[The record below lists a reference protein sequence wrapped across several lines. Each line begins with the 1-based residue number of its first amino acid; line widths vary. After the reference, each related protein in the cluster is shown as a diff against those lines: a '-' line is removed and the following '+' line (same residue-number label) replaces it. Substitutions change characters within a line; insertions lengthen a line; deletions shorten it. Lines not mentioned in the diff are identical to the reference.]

1 MKKNLFSF
9 NNYLSTKEFFYNK
22 TKYHLCY
29 KIKNHLSEEFTR
41 ILISPIIDM
50 ENYLPQ
56 FSQFDTKDLFKPTD
70 LNKKSIY
77 KITNLNLIKFFFDKK
92 KKLEEKQLNQH
103 FILSK
108 KNSELLT
115 NDNLDIEL
123 FANNFVLKEKFQ
135 NNKIDNYMFLI

>member
-1 MKKNLFSF
+1 MQFLSFILYLNIETEKLNNKYSNAIKIKKYKKLKKKLFSF

-56 FSQFDTKDLFKPTD
+56 FSQFDTKNLFKQTD
-70 LNKKSIY
+70 LNKKSLY
-77 KITNLNLIKFFFDKK
+77 KITNLNLIKFFLIRKK
-92 KKLEEKQLNQH
+92 K
-103 FILSK
+103 
-108 KNSELLT
+108 
-115 NDNLDIEL
+115 
-123 FANNFVLKEKFQ
+123 
-135 NNKIDNYMFLI
+135 